1 MPTVHRAHGLRF
13 VIFTDGHRP
22 AHVHVIGGSGEA
34 KIDLGGADGAP
45 RLAWARGLG
54 TGDIIRAM
62 TEVAREQAML
72 LAAWS
77 QIHGELDQ

>member
-13 VIFTDGHRP
+13 VIFTDDHRP
-22 AHVHVIGGSGEA
+22 AHVHAVGGGGEA
-34 KIDLGGADGAP
+34 KIDLGGADGPP
-45 RLAWARGLG
+45 RLAWARGLS

-62 TEVAREQAML
+62 TEVARERAKL